1 MLGVGKSYC
10 PAPPTSNG
18 DNVMDTKK
26 KFNITLEETVR
37 RRIQV
42 EAKNEEQARFAVQD
56 GEGHYLELPKTVK
69 YDIQQVFEVE
79 EAS

>member
-1 MLGVGKSYC
+1 MLGVGKPYC

-42 EAKNEEQARFAVQD
+42 EAKNE
-56 GEGHYLELPKTVK
+56 
-69 YDIQQVFEVE
+69 
-79 EAS
+79 